1 MEMNEKVFNSMS
13 DEEKKTYLEKSAD
26 TFEKIGDALDNL
38 AKSSNQAQDAIVNA
52 WANLSRAMGGKKKV
66 GTGIRSKAPR
76 NIASRKP
83 VKR

>member
-13 DEEKKTYLEKSAD
+13 YEEKEAYLEKWAE
-26 TFEKIGDALDNL
+26 TFKKIGDSLDNL
-38 AKSSNQAQDAIVNA
+38 AKSSNQTQDAIVNA
-52 WANLSRAMGGKKKV
+52 WANFFRATGGKKKV

-76 NIASRKP
+76 CIASRKP